1 MAAETVRT
9 WGIARRMSYPG
20 EVWHIVDV
28 PEGFEWEGAWVYG
41 AARCGATPWLGDWGT
56 PAAPTGRERL
66 CKRCLRKVR
75 EGEGDGR

>member
-20 EVWHIVDV
+20 EAWHIVDV
-28 PEGFEWEGAWVYG
+28 PDDFDWYRGRASG

-56 PAAPTGRERL
+56 PAGSTGQERL
-66 CKRCLRKVR
+66 CKRCVRK
-75 EGEGDGR
+75 GGGDGCDG